1 MPPVKSR
8 PWAVF
13 LVSIVLLAC
22 GGGSSAYRASYPMAE
37 GSYGPSGG
45 GGAATGA
52 AEYAPAAQMES
63 LDAPEADSDE
73 GEREERTTEVA
84 ARSVM
89 TSSVPQ
95 AAPPPA
101 PPPPPDSIGGE
112 FRSPAE
118 QIAQADTR
126 RPLPQA
132 QQPRQAPDERSAT
145 DATQGPLLIYQAVL
159 HLAVYQVQDNQRA
172 VVTIAREM
180 DGFLSQQSDTI
191 VVIRVPARRFQEA
204 LGRIEALGDV
214 LHRNIQATDVSE
226 EFRDTQIRLRNLE
239 QVRDRLAALL
249 AQARTVEESLQIE
262 RELERLTTEIES
274 MKGRLRF
281 LEDRIAFSTITVNF
295 SPREQETLQG
305 ELFNLPFDFLYNLG
319 LRTLLNLR

>member
-1 MPPVKSR
+1 MRPVNR
-8 PWAVF
+8 PGA
-13 LVSIVLLAC
+13 VLLFLLLGAC
-22 GGGSSAYRASYPMAE
+22 GGSSTYRAESAASPGYYARNA
-37 GSYGPSGG
+37 GSGG
-45 GGAATGA
+45 GESTTMAMP
-52 AEYAPAAQMES
+52 AEPEPMMALES
-63 LDAPEADSDE
+63 IAADSDDA
-73 GEREERTTEVA
+73 GEAEESMA
-84 ARSVM
+84 
-89 TSSVPQ
+89 
-95 AAPPPA
+95 PA
-101 PPPPPDSIGGE
+101 PSAGFSGVD
-112 FRSPAE
+112 R
-118 QIAQADTR
+118 IAQADVPR
-126 RPLPQA
+126 RASPPTPPA
-132 QQPRQAPDERSAT
+132 QPHQAPDEHQAT
-145 DATQGPLLIYQAVL
+145 DATRGPLLIYQAVL
-159 HLAVYQVQDNQRA
+159 HLAVYQVQDNQRS
-172 VVTIAREM
+172 VITIAREM

-191 VVIRVPARRFQEA
+191 VVIRVPAGRFQEA

-295 SPREQETLQG
+295 SPKETENLQG

-319 LRTLLNLR
+319 LRTLMNLR

>member
-1 MPPVKSR
+1 MPPVKRR
-8 PWAVF
+8 PWAVC
-13 LVSIVLLAC
+13 LVSLVLFAC
-22 GGGSSAYRASYPMAE
+22 GGSSSTYRVDAPPV
-37 GSYGPSGG
+37 SYGAGG
-45 GGAATGA
+45 GESGVATTA
-52 AEYAPAAQMES
+52 VEARRSASFEIFSSDAEES
-63 LDAPEADSDE
+63 DGDSDE
-73 GEREERTTEVA
+73 SE
-84 ARSVM
+84 ARG
-89 TSSVPQ
+89 VPAEPAD

-101 PPPPPDSIGGE
+101 PPSAPGGS
-112 FRSPAE
+112 FVPTPE
-118 QIAQADTR
+118 QFAQAEPR
-126 RPLPQA
+126 RREQQTPQA
-132 QQPRQAPDERSAT
+132 QPRQAPDDHTAT
-145 DATQGPLLIYQAVL
+145 DATSGPLLIYQAIL
-159 HLAVYQVQDNQRA
+159 HLAVYQVQDNQRS
-172 VVTIAREM
+172 VVAIAREL
-180 DGFLSQQSDTI
+180 DGYLAQQSDTI
-191 VVIRVPARRFQEA
+191 IVIRVPARRFQEA

>member
-1 MPPVKSR
+1 
-8 PWAVF
+8 
-13 LVSIVLLAC
+13 
-22 GGGSSAYRASYPMAE
+22 MAE
-37 GSYGPSGG
+37 RSYGDGGG

-52 AEYAPAAQMES
+52 AEYAPSAQMES
-63 LDAPEADSDE
+63 LDAPGSDSDE

-84 ARSVM
+84 ARTLM
-89 TSSVPQ
+89 TSSTPQ

-112 FRSPAE
+112 FRSPVE
-118 QIAQADTR
+118 QIAQADNR
-126 RPLPQA
+126 RPNQPQQA
-132 QQPRQAPDERSAT
+132 QQPRQAPDERTAT

>member
-1 MPPVKSR
+1 VDERSD
-8 PWAVF
+8 
-13 LVSIVLLAC
+13 
-22 GGGSSAYRASYPMAE
+22 
-37 GSYGPSGG
+37 SGG
-45 GGAATGA
+45 GVSGVTTAFANRSSFEPLSAT
-52 AEYAPAAQMES
+52 EEDSDDDEAQP
-63 LDAPEADSDE
+63 LDAGHVHVDLSATEEDSDDD
-73 GEREERTTEVA
+73 ERPDERP
-84 ARSVM
+84 ARSPAIQA
-89 TSSVPQ
+89 SV
-95 AAPPPA
+95 
-101 PPPPPDSIGGE
+101 PPPPPAAPGSTFGPTPD
-112 FRSPAE
+112 
-118 QIAQADTR
+118 QLAQADVR
-126 RPLPQA
+126 RREPQITPP
-132 QQPRQAPDERSAT
+132 QKQAPDERTAT
-145 DATQGPLLIYQAVL
+145 DATSGPLLIYQAIL
-159 HLAVYQVQDNQRA
+159 HLAVYQVQDNQRS
-172 VVTIAREM
+172 VVAIARELE
-180 DGFLSQQSDTI
+180 GYLAQQSDTI

>member
-1 MPPVKSR
+1 MPPVTKRS
-8 PWAVF
+8 WA
-13 LVSIVLLAC
+13 IALLATFAGAC
-22 GGGSSAYRASYPMAE
+22 GGGASMYRVTAAPPADGVYART
-37 GSYGPSGG
+37 
-45 GGAATGA
+45 AATGTV
-52 AEYAPAAQMES
+52 EPALEEQAMSVQAM
-63 LDAPEADSDE
+63 DSDE
-73 GEREERTTEVA
+73 GGSGGEAGDME
-84 ARSVM
+84 M
-89 TSSVPQ
+89 
-95 AAPPPA
+95 AAPARAAPQPSA
-101 PPPPPDSIGGE
+101 PPPPPSAPGGAE
-112 FRSPAE
+112 GFRQLE
-118 QIAQADTR
+118 QFAQNDNR
-126 RPLPQA
+126 RREATTPPQVA
-132 QQPRQAPDERSAT
+132 NPRAPDDHSAT
-145 DATQGPLLIYQAVL
+145 DATSGPLLIYQAIL

-172 VVTIAREM
+172 VVAIAREM
-180 DGFLSQQSDTI
+180 DGFLAQQSDTI
-191 VVIRVPARRFQEA
+191 IVIRVPARKFQEA

-226 EFRDTQIRLRNLE
+226 EFRDTTIRLRNLE

-305 ELFNLPFDFLYNLG
+305 ELFNLPFDFLYNMG